1 MISDEPKKGRPPTF
15 QTPEL
20 KEKLA
25 IERERLKRQKAQI
38 TNQA

>member
-20 KEKLA
+20 KEKLE

-38 TNQA
+38 ANQA